1 LVQLGVIQVNL
12 NGHGYTVGHI
22 IGKIRRKK
30 GDAENARPENDG
42 RRKTMG
48 LKNAR
53 EENDGQKLRGLENAG
68 LENDGQ
74 HFSKL

>member
-22 IGKIRRKK
+22 IGKIGRKK

-42 RRKTMG
+42 RRK
-48 LKNAR
+48 LWV
-53 EENDGQKLRGLENAG
+53 
-68 LENDGQ
+68 
-74 HFSKL
+74 